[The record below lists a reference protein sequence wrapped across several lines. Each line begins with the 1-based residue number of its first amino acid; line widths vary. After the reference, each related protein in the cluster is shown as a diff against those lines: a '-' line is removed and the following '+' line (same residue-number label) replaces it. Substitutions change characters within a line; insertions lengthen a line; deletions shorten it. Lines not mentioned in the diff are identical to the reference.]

1 MQEITEGHT
10 CAHFTLY
17 RELAIAISVQKSI
30 RMEFNKQL
38 NVVNVART
46 HLCLDQ

>member
-17 RELAIAISVQKSI
+17 RELAISVQNSI
-30 RMEFNKQL
+30 CMEFNKQL